1 MVKFNVIYYDFTKKI
16 IHYDV
21 LPYFREDW
29 NDNYHKEEKSKIKET
44 KSKELLR
51 QWIIRRSSYR
61 FWGRCEYEHLVASWP
76 FGSYKIKQDLKKLF
90 TAEFDIE
97 KLDDSIKFYNILM
110 QDMEKIDIHDQIMMN
125 IDIIT
130 DILYKEFELNEN
142 IQRLTSRR

>member
-1 MVKFNVIYYDFTKKI
+1 MTKKVNIFNVLWHNFNTRKPEPYDI
-16 IHYDV
+16 
-21 LPYFREDW
+21 LPYFRDEW
-29 NDNYHKEEKSKIKET
+29 KGKYHKEEKHKIKET

-51 QWIIRRSSYR
+51 QWIISRSSYR
-61 FWGRCEYEHLVASWP
+61 FWGRCEYEHLIAPWP
-76 FGSYKIKQDLKKLF
+76 FGSYRIKGDLKKIL

-130 DILYKEFELNEN
+130 DILYKEFKLNEN
-142 IQRLTSRR
+142 I

>member
-1 MVKFNVIYYDFTKKI
+1 MVKFNVIHFDFTHKRV

-21 LPYFREDW
+21 LPYFIEDW

-76 FGSYKIKQDLKKLF
+76 FGSYKIKRDLKKLF

-130 DILYKEFELNEN
+130 DILYKEFNLE
-142 IQRLTSRR
+142 

>member
-1 MVKFNVIYYDFTKKI
+1 MKQFNVIHYDFTHRKV

-21 LPYFREDW
+21 LPYFREEW
-29 NDNYHKEEKSKIKET
+29 NDKYYKEEKHKIKET

-51 QWIIRRSSYR
+51 QWIISRSSYR
-61 FWGRCEYEHLVASWP
+61 FWGRSEYEHLVAPWP
-76 FGSYKIKQDLKKLF
+76 FGSYKIKEDLKKLL
-90 TAEFDIE
+90 TSEFDIE

-130 DILYKEFELNEN
+130 DILYKEFGLNEN
-142 IQRLTSRR
+142 I

>member
-1 MVKFNVIYYDFTKKI
+1 MAKFNVIQFDFTYRKI

-21 LPYFREDW
+21 IPYFREEW
-29 NDNYHKEEKSKIKET
+29 KNKYHKEEKNKIKET
-44 KSKELLR
+44 KSKELLK
-51 QWIIRRSSYR
+51 QWIVSRSSYR

-76 FGSYKIKQDLKKLF
+76 FGSYQMEEDLKKIL
-90 TAEFDIE
+90 TSEFNIE

-130 DILYKEFELNEN
+130 DILFEEFKLEE
-142 IQRLTSRR
+142 TT

>member
-1 MVKFNVIYYDFTKKI
+1 MVKFNVIHFDFTHKRV

-21 LPYFREDW
+21 LPYFREEW
-29 NDNYHKEEKSKIKET
+29 NGKYHKEEKNRIKEI

-76 FGSYKIKQDLKKLF
+76 FGSYKIKRDLKKLF

-130 DILYKEFELNEN
+130 DILYKEFNLE
-142 IQRLTSRR
+142 